1 MTLLICSK
9 TGTIL
14 TVEDCYII
22 PDEAADDLDILETM
36 SDSEVGDWAREH
48 GTPVIPQAS

>member
-14 TVEDCYII
+14 TAEDCYII
-22 PDEAADDLDILETM
+22 PDDVNSDELDEL
-36 SDSEVGDWAREH
+36 SDNEIGDWAREN
-48 GTPVIPQAS
+48 GTPVIE